1 VERVV
6 IAVVLIAVAALVA
19 ALLGRRGNDPP
30 AQDRVEVPR
39 QLDRREFARPE
50 APWLVAVFTS
60 ETCDSCARATA
71 KASLFESADV
81 AYEEIPWQ
89 TRRDLHDR
97 YRVDNVPLIVVAD
110 AEGVVQRSFVGTP
123 SFTDLAVA
131 VAEAREPGSTPHPDV
146 GRLHDSG

>member
-1 VERVV
+1 M
-6 IAVVLIAVAALVA
+6 LMAVAAMVA
-19 ALLGRRGNDPP
+19 AVLSRRRSDPP
-30 AQDRVEVPR
+30 TQDRVEVPR
-39 QLDRREFARPE
+39 LLDRRDFVRPE
-50 APWLVAVFTS
+50 APWLLAVFTS

-71 KASLFESADV
+71 KASVFESPQV
-81 AYEEIPWQ
+81 AYQEIPWQ

-97 YRVDNVPLIVVAD
+97 YRVDDVPLIVVAD

-131 VAEAREPGSTPHPDV
+131 VAEARDPGSTPDPDV